1 MCIKIGLVG
10 FGRMGREHA
19 KQIDFISGV
28 EIGFIIEP
36 SPENR
41 ELARQKYAN
50 TNVQIFTDLTAVLG
64 HHQVDGWIV
73 TSSTKSHIEIARAL
87 LIKQQKVLLEKPLAI
102 TGAQALEIRDLVK
115 DGSSNLM
122 LGHILLWSREFKAF
136 LEEAQKRGKIT
147 SIHASRQRPEAHRE
161 IYLGEPLFSIVMVHD
176 FYCIQTLMHGVEP
189 TTFDGETKPNISVGD
204 DFSMAQ
210 LGWEDNASAL
220 IEANYLLPTT
230 PFTEAIDEISATGEG
245 WYANLRYGSG
255 VITVLNQDGLRDIP
269 IGGYEGEGIGSYFDE
284 ALRSE
289 INDFCSLLR
298 GKIEVPFGARYQ
310 DACQVQ
316 GWIDRLIAS
325 SREDH

>member
-1 MCIKIGLVG
+1 MSIRIGLVG

-28 EIGFIIEP
+28 EIGFIVEP
-36 SPENR
+36 NRENY

-50 TNVQIFTDLTAVLG
+50 TDVQIFTDLIAVLG
-64 HHQVDGWIV
+64 NHHVDGWII
-73 TSSTKSHIEIARAL
+73 TASTKSHIEVARAL
-87 LIKQQKVLLEKPLAI
+87 LLKQQKVLLEKPLAI
-102 TGAQALEIRDLVK
+102 SGTQALEIQDLVK

-136 LEEAQKRGKIT
+136 LQEVQKRGKIT
-147 SIHASRQRPEAHRE
+147 SIHASRQRPEKHRK
-161 IYLGEPLFSIVMVHD
+161 IYLGEPLFSLVMVHD
-176 FYCIQTLMHGVEP
+176 LYCIQTLMHGAEP
-189 TTFDGETKPNISVGD
+189 TTFDGETKLNVSLGD
-204 DFSMAQ
+204 DLSIAQ
-210 LGWEDNASAL
+210 LGWEDNAGAYV
-220 IEANYLLPTT
+220 EANYLLPTT
-230 PFTEAIDEISATGEG
+230 PFTDAIDEISATGEG

-255 VITVLNQDGLRDIP
+255 VITVLDQEGLRNIP
-269 IGGYEGEGIGSYFDE
+269 IGGYEGEGIDSYLDE

-289 INDFCSLLR
+289 INDFCSLLQ